1 MKNYYEILEVNEK
14 ASIETIKRVFKMQ
27 IKRNHPDLF
36 TGIEKEKAEA
46 KVKELNEAYDILS
59 DETKKAEY
67 DYNLNIEKSNKNM
80 QKEIDFQ
87 NTINNLK
94 AELQRK
100 DQIIEHFL
108 GNIDLSEFSPN
119 QANVYDDITTNQDIN
134 NNSNHIRFR
143 DSIFNIDNNVNSQ
156 QSFYND
162 TNNLNNTTKYY
173 KKIFIN
179 ILIRIIVLV
188 ISIIIL
194 LIGISTIT
202 HINIFDIIIDTFSK

>member
-27 IKRNHPDLF
+27 IKKNHPDLF
-36 TGIEKEKAEA
+36 TVIEKEKAEA

-67 DYNLNIEKSNKNM
+67 DNNLNIEKSNENM

-108 GNIDLSEFSPN
+108 GNIDLSEFSLN
-119 QANVYDDITTNQDIN
+119 QSNIYDNINTNQNIN
-134 NNSNHIRFR
+134 NNSNHIRFK
-143 DSIFNIDNNVNSQ
+143 DSIFNIDNNVNSKQ
-156 QSFYND
+156 VFNND
-162 TNNLNNTTKYY
+162 TNNLDNTTKYY

-179 ILIRIIVLV
+179 ILIRIIVLI

-202 HINIFDIIIDTFSK
+202 NINIFDIIIDTFSK